1 MKRARIHKGSVAAIL
16 AVTLILAVITVLS
29 AVGAVS
35 AVRGKD
41 FADNKY
47 VKAFDDAMIRAALWS
62 GIGGFG
68 SRPYLSKQSGI
79 YDEPFELTIAYKKG
93 YDIYYTLDGSNPD
106 ENSIKYTEPVK
117 VYDRSDE
124 PNIYR
129 SQQRVVEDWKE
140 YTPDTEPVDK
150 AFIIKS
156 VAIDKAGISS
166 DTVCASYFTGDKDW
180 DRGTGNII
188 SLMAEPDEIFGE
200 DGIYVT
206 GRDYDEWYESQES
219 DDEDN
224 DSDSEDEDNDDSDDM
239 TDNDY
244 DEDEDDG
251 DDDDEAPM
259 KNYDQKGR
267 DWEIKGNMEL
277 LRAGD
282 SVDNEPVG
290 IRISGRYSR
299 SFPLK
304 RLSLYARDEY
314 SGSDR
319 FDTELFGG
327 KYPVHSVV
335 LRNGTSGADV
345 FFSELTKD
353 RSPVS
358 MSTEEA
364 AVYLNG
370 EYWYT
375 APVREKLGAAF
386 FKEHFGIEKDNLFTV
401 KNGWEDVGSEADYP
415 LFTEIY
421 DYINTHDLSDPSA
434 YEGFNDI
441 IDIQNYI
448 DCQCINVY
456 AENMDYD
463 ERNNTFMWRAKK
475 PVGEGGGDARW
486 RWALYDLDSVEL
498 NGQRPDIYDGDPIEI
513 NVFTMEP
520 ASHAEPL
527 GERPIFKALKQ
538 NPEFRKQFVLSFM
551 DIINTDFSEKKVSE
565 VLEKYGKDTG
575 WNNGFFERRA
585 DYVIP
590 QLAEEFDL
598 KGSPEEVTLKVND
611 PDGGKV
617 VVNTCEPDISSGEWT
632 GKYFTDYPIELT
644 AIPNEGYRFAGW
656 SVSGASDATKDIT
669 SKDMNIEL
677 TPAPGGTTVRA
688 EFEKIR

>member
-1 MKRARIHKGSVAAIL
+1 MKRAKIYKGSVAAIL
-16 AVTLILAVITVLS
+16 AVTLILAVIT
-29 AVGAVS
+29 AVSVVSAVS
-35 AVRGKD
+35 AARGKS
-41 FADNKY
+41 FADNKF

-68 SRPYLSKQSGI
+68 SRPYLSKQSGV
-79 YDEPFELTIAYKKG
+79 YEEPFELTIAYKKG
-93 YDIYYTLDGSNPD
+93 YDIYYTTDGSDPD
-106 ENSIKYTEPVK
+106 ENSIKYVGPVK
-117 VYDRSDE
+117 VYDRSNE

-140 YTPDTEPVDK
+140 YTPDPEPVDK
-150 AFIIKS
+150 AFIIKA

-166 DTVCASYFTGDKDW
+166 DMVCATYFVGDKEW
-180 DRGTGNII
+180 DGGTGNII
-188 SLMAEPDEIFGE
+188 SLMAEPDEIFGD

-206 GRDYDEWYESQES
+206 GREYDKWYESHEADDGDDR
-219 DDEDN
+219 DDED
-224 DSDSEDEDNDDSDDM
+224 DEDSV
-239 TDNDY
+239 
-244 DEDEDDG
+244 DEADEDDDEG
-251 DDDDEAPM
+251 EEGEDDSGDDDEAPM

-277 LRAGD
+277 FRSGD
-282 SVDNEPVG
+282 QVDNEPTG

-327 KYPVHSVV
+327 EYPVHSVV
-335 LRNGTSGADV
+335 LRYGTAGADV

-353 RSPVS
+353 RSPIS
-358 MSTEEA
+358 MNTEMA

-375 APVREKLGAAF
+375 APVREKLGAAYF
-386 FKEHFGIEKDNLFTV
+386 REHFGIEKDNLFTV

-475 PVGEGGGDARW
+475 PVGDGGRDGRW

-538 NPEFRKQFVLSFM
+538 NPDFLRQFVLTFM

-565 VLEKYGKDTG
+565 VLGKYGKDTG
-575 WNNGFFERRA
+575 WNHDFFLRRA

-590 QLAEEFDL
+590 QLKEEFDL
-598 KGSPEEVTLKVND
+598 KGTPEEVTVKVND
-611 PDGGKV
+611 PDGGKIT
-617 VVNTCEPDISSGEWT
+617 VNTCEPDISSGEWT

-644 AIPNEGYRFAGW
+644 AIPNDGYRFTGW
-656 SVSGASDATKDIT
+656 SGDVTSDAD
-669 SKDMNIEL
+669 SIEL
-677 TPAPGGTTVRA
+677 TPAPGGSMVRA